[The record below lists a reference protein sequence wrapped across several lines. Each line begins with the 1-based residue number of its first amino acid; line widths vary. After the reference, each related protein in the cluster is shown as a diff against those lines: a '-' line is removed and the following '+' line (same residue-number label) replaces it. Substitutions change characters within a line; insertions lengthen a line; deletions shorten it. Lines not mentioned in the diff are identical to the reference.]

1 MQGQAIGKDRAPIW
15 MLGLLAVIVLAQ
27 FYVFRELL
35 AAFAFFALAFA
46 VLLAVVAC
54 FYMLQKTWELAVVR
68 LAALRHPVIN
78 LAKVTNMAPIAS
90 MASVGTDNRKA
101 A

>member
-1 MQGQAIGKDRAPIW
+1 MQGQAIGKDSGRIW
-15 MLGLLAVIVLAQ
+15 MLGFLAVIVLAQ
-27 FYVFRELL
+27 FYVVRELL
-35 AAFAFFALAFA
+35 AAFAIFALGFA
-46 VLLAVVAC
+46 VLLAVVAGL
-54 FYMLQKTWELAVVR
+54 YMLQKTWELAVVR

-78 LAKVTNMAPIAS
+78 MAKVTNMASIAS